1 MKKMVDLMGFDNLPP
16 EVVAQINRVVDIWKK
31 HLNNQLVGVYL
42 HGSIVL
48 NSFMPR
54 SSDIDL
60 LVVVEDSLDI
70 STKLAIAKDI
80 IEIDGKPCPLEI
92 SAVRLSDVRPWK
104 TPGNCVFH
112 YSDYWKDRYFEKL
125 SNPDTKCYVVDNEFP
140 DEDVTSYIKLVCQ
153 CGIVLYGWD
162 IDEVFSDISDKD
174 FLKAISADVENY
186 NFHNY
191 APRYL
196 ASNIL
201 ILGRILS
208 FKETKRILSK
218 YDAGLWMI
226 SRVPDKL
233 KYLPELAIKI
243 WYEGEQYEL
252 PEDDLEEL
260 RKYLIEEIKK

>member
-1 MKKMVDLMGFDNLPP
+1 MADLMGFDNLSS

-48 NSFMPR
+48 NSFMPG
-54 SSDIDL
+54 SSYIDL
-60 LVVVEDSLDI
+60 LVVVENSLDI
-70 STKLAIAKDI
+70 PTKLAIAKEI
-80 IEIDGKPCPLEI
+80 IEIDGKPCPLEM
-92 SAVRLSDVRPWK
+92 SAVRLSDVTPWE

-112 YSDYWKDRYFEKL
+112 YSDFWKDKYLEKL
-125 SNPDTKCYVVDNEFP
+125 SNPDAECYVVDNEFP
-140 DEDVTSYIKLVCQ
+140 DEDVTSYIKLICQ
-153 CGIVLYGWD
+153 RGIVLNGRD
-162 IDEVFSDISDKD
+162 INVVFSDISDKD
-174 FLKAISADVENY
+174 FWKAISTDVENY

-191 APRYL
+191 GPRYF

-226 SRVPDKL
+226 SHVPV
-233 KYLPELAIKI
+233 I
-243 WYEGEQYEL
+243 
-252 PEDDLEEL
+252 
-260 RKYLIEEIKK
+260 